1 MKNTPKVSGLKILI
15 AEDDEVSAMLLT
27 IILKEYHEEIF
38 RAKTGIE
45 AVDICRIEP
54 DIDLILMDIQ
64 MPEMDGNELTKYIR
78 NHMGAKSNVPII
90 ALTAHATL
98 KEEKR
103 CMENGMNDYLSK
115 PFHFKVLLEKLYN
128 NLMNTNTTVSSDSAI
143 QTIKAEKL
151 IDFKYLNEFAD
162 GDADFV
168 KEMLLLF
175 IQNSPITLQIILESN
190 EADDINILK
199 SEVHNLSLLSVC

>member
-1 MKNTPKVSGLKILI
+1 
-15 AEDDEVSAMLLT
+15 
-27 IILKEYHEEIF
+27 
-38 RAKTGIE
+38 
-45 AVDICRIEP
+45 
-54 DIDLILMDIQ
+54 

-98 KEEKR
+98 EEEKR

-115 PFHFKVLLEKLYN
+115 PFHFNVLLEKLYN

-143 QTIKAEKL
+143 QTINAEKL

-168 KEMLLLF
+168 KKMLFLF
-175 IQNSPITLQIILESN
+175 IQNSPIALQIILESN

-199 SEVHNLSLLSVC
+199 SEVHKFKSSISLLGIVSASKSIGIIEEEINMNPFGQKRKEEVIHLNEICQSVFTELESLLLGSSIT